1 MNWMDWGVATL
12 GLTGLDRLGEGL
24 AGASSALPLLSTTG
38 ASIPDPTSLGPSSP
52 DLALLAIGVALM
64 GACVGSF
71 LNVVAW
77 RLPRQESVVLPPSH
91 CPHCG
96 THLAWFEN
104 IPVLGW
110 LVLRGH
116 CRHCGA
122 PISPRYPAVELLCA
136 GLWVAVLLATP
147 PLAAPGLASAA
158 GVSGAA
164 GLPGA
169 AALGGSSA
177 LATAGPW
184 LGGGPIDWWLVAA
197 GWLLASL
204 LLPMVLIDL
213 DHLWL
218 PEPLCRWG
226 LLLGLALTAI
236 AGYRQ
241 GPAVGGAL
249 LLDHLIAAAAGLLA
263 MEGLS
268 ALAQKLMGKPALGL
282 GDAKLTALLG
292 AWLGLPAMALAV
304 FLAFLSGALLGSAL
318 MLVGRLKRG
327 QPFPFG
333 PYLAAGGLAVWI
345 GGAPWWGQLL
355 GGALGGSLGG
365 GRL

>member
-1 MNWMDWGVATL
+1 MTVMDWGVATW
-12 GLTGLDRLGEGL
+12 GLTGLDRLGVGL
-24 AGASSALPLLSTTG
+24 SGVASALPLLATAG
-38 ASIPDPTSLGPSSP
+38 APIRDPTGLDPTCPGF
-52 DLALLAIGVALM
+52 ALLAIGVALM

-96 THLAWFEN
+96 TRLAWFEN

-110 LVLRGH
+110 LALGGH

-122 PISPRYPAVELLCA
+122 PISPRYPAVELLCG

-147 PLAAPGLASAA
+147 PLAGGAPWF
-158 GVSGAA
+158 
-164 GLPGA
+164 
-169 AALGGSSA
+169 GS
-177 LATAGPW
+177 
-184 LGGGPIDWWLVAA
+184 GPIDWWLVAA

-226 LLLGLALTAI
+226 LVLGLVLTAI

-241 GPAVGGAL
+241 GAAVGGAQ

-268 ALAQKLMGKPALGL
+268 ALAEKLMGKPALGL

-292 AWLGLPAMALAV
+292 AWLGLYAMALAV

-355 GGALGGSLGG
+355 GAAFGG